1 VDVEFALLL
10 LSFEH
15 MQAVMAGKSDQR
27 RRPPRKQRAL
37 PARRREWREWRIV
50 RPDARTRAIKS
61 AVVLTPI
68 ALCTRNVPS
77 DGANFIAPKDS
88 SGPAPRTAVAS
99 LTMGGAASPTDIQR
113 NGMA

>member
-15 MQAVMAGKSDQR
+15 VQAVMAGKRDQR

-37 PARRREWREWRIV
+37 PARRREWRIV

-99 LTMGGAASPTDIQR
+99 LTMGGATSPTDIQR